1 MVIVGLTNGFGNN
14 LFQYIAAKQLAD
26 FHEQELFVVAPPNY
40 YAKSDLESIGIE
52 FRSPP
57 RRQPGQQAAIQVND
71 SNYQDF
77 FSEKITDRNFSV
89 SGYFE
94 DYNFYVDNLS
104 EIKSWFPTV
113 RKRNDKDLVIHFRTG
128 DRLFYK
134 NEFDYKPTCEQYL
147 KAVKKFKFDNLHIVT
162 DMPVW
167 KYIDRGELEQMS
179 FHVNVPPHQRVDL
192 SRSVDYFNSLVH
204 GFSKLNP
211 IVENRSIIEDF
222 NFIRTFDNILFEH
235 GTMGWWA
242 AALSSASK
250 IGVYGPWRP
259 WKGESNKNLSQVG
272 LKGWFQWK

>member
-1 MVIVGLTNGFGNN
+1 MIIVGLTNGFGNN
-14 LFQYIAAKQLAD
+14 LFQYIAARQLAD

-94 DYNFYVDNLS
+94 DYNFYIDNLS

-113 RKRNDKDLVIHFRTG
+113 PKRNDKDLVIHFRTG

-147 KAVKKFKFDNLHIVT
+147 NAVKKFKFDNLHIVT

-167 KYIDRGELEQMS
+167 KYIDKGELEQMS
-179 FHVNVPPHQRVDL
+179 FHVNVPPRQRVDL

-204 GFSKLNP
+204 GFSKFNP
-211 IVENRSIIEDF
+211 IVENRPIIGDF

-242 AALSSASK
+242 AVLSNASK

-259 WKGESNKNLSQVG
+259 WKGKSNKNLGQVG
-272 LKGWFQWK
+272 LEGWFQWK